1 MIAKRIKALAMG
13 ILMTCAAVFSSICMT
28 QEASAADREIAAMSA
43 PAYLSNVRPQSST
56 VVTLDEKYNNL
67 TGRELLRQ
75 SIYYDMQ
82 AQMDAIIYFMSET
95 AAVFSEENGF
105 KYDITTEY
113 TAFDYG
119 SNYGKRKR
127 LSFGSIPYDGIHSDD
142 SKYTTAEVDIS
153 NLMDVSNLILFPHWG
168 EMFNVLGLLDCSK
181 PDVSSVDDLRKRI
194 AYCTRSN
201 ESELSMYLKKG
212 QSHYYLNF
220 NVGNMMYSLQYDI
233 TTGTDAIE
241 GTNLSKMLLEMRKNV
256 LCELLQACAPYSYI
270 VYEQKS
276 ELDELG
282 TVSTASLNA
291 LTMQDVEARYLVH
304 PLIGIIPIEYCISYS
319 NYAGGLGA
327 EKSDTATGIRKI
339 LNAYAKEKNANY
351 AVYKGGDKVNASD
364 ANKSSWFTTSDYGL
378 ASYYL
383 ALNDTNKAAFETY
396 FTEDEPWVLLG
407 GNVSSSD
414 PSSKS
419 LGYGTSIQ
427 LVMQKD
433 SVNYYCLGLYMPW
446 SYVTW
451 LGNFYWFGANSGK
464 LVVNSE
470 KLETF
475 SDGVAQPNTQIVSK
489 ETVVLNT
496 ILPVTYVQEWK
507 RTQVSGIY
515 EMTALEASET
525 QTLLSQYSFIKNKNG
540 LTTSTKAYETKDLS
554 TYVNGVQGNITRR
567 INASGGSTV
576 NANKQGE
583 VLINDYA
590 GEIDW
595 DNTDFFTVNSED
607 ELEEPDLDD
616 PLNRR
621 ASTIIDAN
629 LKREDAD
636 IYLDTLTGYYYA
648 PALTYYKEA
657 QDVNTQGFLR
667 RSFLPGYYYGEYH
680 YIIAPY
686 EWSNLLFYNLSPVG
700 TVPYILQSYCIP
712 YMKVSDSQQVRA
724 ADMYTLETS
733 LSCLNTTANYSNFKI
748 DGDTQVTKQVN
759 KIKGTVI
766 IPKVYAEYLCMEYKI
781 ELTNVETPGQGQGG
795 GHYSGTVYSI
805 DLKQYVPTGRNVTMQ
820 IDNVASVDMLSAN
833 SVFTYDSVAATDAIG
848 VYFSSSGKVRL
859 EGSSNLQMQ
868 VRFVDGSPVLLL
880 HNDYYAQSGLLRWLQ
895 TENAGNILAASVDK
909 TGYTASTLYSALI
922 SKDISF
928 GVDVNTDTLSR
939 YAQIEEELKLARDG
953 SILDM
958 ILNVI
963 SFVGI
968 LFVVYGVF
976 LVLAYILDISNSF
989 TELSLLK
996 LITFGGCEP
1005 VWNKEDLNR
1014 MGVAQGKTRYVT
1026 LKDVILRW
1034 AICMLVG
1041 ITLFSASKVYVGI
1054 MTVYYTVLEW
1064 LGF

>member
-13 ILMTCAAVFSSICMT
+13 IWVACTAVFSSICMT
-28 QEASAADREIAAMSA
+28 REASAADREIAAMSA
-43 PAYLSNVRPQSST
+43 PAYLSNIRPQAST
-56 VVTLDEKYNNL
+56 VVTLDDKYNNL

-82 AQMDAIIYFMSET
+82 AQMDAIMYFMRET
-95 AAVFSEENGF
+95 AAVFSEDNGF

-127 LSFGSIPYDGIHSDD
+127 LSFGGIPYDGEHADD
-142 SKYTTAEVDIS
+142 SRYTTAEVDTANI
-153 NLMDVSNLILFPHWG
+153 MDVSNLILFPHWG
-168 EMFNVLGLLDCSK
+168 EMFNVLGLLDCST
-181 PDVSSVDDLRKRI
+181 PDVSSVADLSKRI

-201 ESELSMYLKKG
+201 ESDLSLYLKKG

-233 TTGTDAIE
+233 TTGTDAVE
-241 GTNLSKMLLEMRKNV
+241 GANLSKMLLEMRKDV
-256 LCELLQACAPYSYI
+256 LCELLQACAPYSYL

-276 ELDELG
+276 EPGELG
-282 TVSTASLNA
+282 TVSTAALNT
-291 LTMQDVEARYLVH
+291 LTMKDVEARYLVH
-304 PLIGIIPIEYCISYS
+304 PLIGIIPVECCSSYS
-319 NYAGGLGA
+319 SYAGGFGA
-327 EKSDTATGIRKI
+327 EKSDVAAGIRKI

-351 AVYKGGDKVNASD
+351 AIYEGGGKVKSSD
-364 ANKSSWFTTSDYGL
+364 ANKTSWFTISDYGL

-383 ALNDTNKAAFETY
+383 AKNDTNKAAFEAY
-396 FTEDEPWVLLG
+396 FTMDEPWVLLG

-414 PSSKS
+414 PSSKT

-451 LGNFYWFGANSGK
+451 VGNFYWFGANSGK
-464 LVVNSE
+464 LTVGNE
-470 KLETF
+470 KLEPF
-475 SDGVAQPNTQIVSK
+475 SAGVAQPNTQVVSK

-515 EMTALEASET
+515 ELLTPASSTE
-525 QTLLSQYSFIKNKNG
+525 QASLMSQYSFIKDKTG
-540 LTTSTKAYETKDLS
+540 LTTSTNAYETSGLS
-554 TYVNGVQGNITRR
+554 TYVSGVQGNIMRR
-567 INASGGSTV
+567 VNSVGGSTLNV
-576 NANKQGE
+576 DKKGE
-583 VLINDYA
+583 VLVNDYE

-595 DNTDFFTVNSED
+595 DNTAFFSLKSED
-607 ELEEPDLDD
+607 ELEKSDMDD

-621 ASTIIDAN
+621 AAAIVDADLRLEN
-629 LKREDAD
+629 AD

-648 PALTYYKEA
+648 PALVYYKEA

-667 RSFLPGYYYGEYH
+667 RSFVLGYYYGEYH
-680 YIIAPY
+680 YVIAPY
-686 EWSNLLFYNLSPVG
+686 EWSNILYYNLSPTG
-700 TVPYILQSYCIP
+700 TVPYVLQAYCIP
-712 YMKVSDSQQVRA
+712 YMRVSDSQQVRA
-724 ADMYTLETS
+724 TDMYTLETT
-733 LSCLNTTANYSNFKI
+733 LGCLNTTNNYYDFKG
-748 DGDTQVTKQVN
+748 DGDTQVTKKVN

-766 IPKVYAEYLCMEYKI
+766 VPKVYAEYLCLEYKI
-781 ELTNVETPGQGQGG
+781 ELTNVEAPMPGQGT
-795 GHYSGTVYSI
+795 HYTGSVYSI

-848 VYFSSSGKVRL
+848 TYFSSSGKVRL
-859 EGSSNLQMQ
+859 EGNSNLKMQ
-868 VRFVDGSPVLLL
+868 VRFVNGSPVLLL
-880 HNDYYAQSGLLRWLQ
+880 HSDYYAQSGLLRWLQ

-922 SKDISF
+922 SRDISF
-928 GVDVNTDTLSR
+928 GVDVSTDTLSR

-953 SILDM
+953 SILDT

-963 SFVGI
+963 SFIGI

-996 LITFGGCEP
+996 LITFGGCESI
-1005 VWNKEDLNR
+1005 WNKEDLNR

-1034 AICMLVG
+1034 ALCMLVG
-1041 ITLFSASKVYVGI
+1041 ITLFSASRVYIGI
-1054 MTVYYTVLEW
+1054 MTVYYTILEW